1 MWPKLSYFW
10 AFQGHPCLIFGQNW
24 IQNFQLK
31 TRIWPKML
39 NIFKIFIKI
48 SPKIRFQ
55 LIILQVKIKLT
66 VFQRKRTIIKQK
78 LFSIH
83 FKITKARN
91 SKLKNDTIFLKSYQ
105 NKLIINI
112 FELILVLDFICD
124 QKILKIWF

>member
-1 MWPKLSYFW
+1 MSYFW
-10 AFQGHPCLIFGQNW
+10 AFQGHPLSDFWSKLDPKFPIKNE
-24 IQNFQLK
+24 NMTKNAKYFQD
-31 TRIWPKML
+31 
-39 NIFKIFIKI
+39 FIKI

-124 QKILKIWF
+124 QKILKI